1 MDIIDVVEG
10 DVVVP
15 AIINKPLL
23 HTARNERVDFD
34 LRRNEAYS
42 GQCQCPQ
49 GEELRPH
56 D

>member
-1 MDIIDVVEG
+1 MNIIDVVEG

-15 AIINKPLL
+15 TIIDKPLL
-23 HTARNERVDFD
+23 QTARNERVDFN

-42 GQCQCPQ
+42 GQGQCPQ